1 MKAIKIAVVMILAL
15 NLLYSLY
22 GWLSPDPASMK
33 TRSETGTS
41 PQPASELQGTAA
53 DGLSLQGLTA
63 MVKQVRSGEELER
76 KLNQRDSINNL
87 DLNGDQQ
94 VDYLF
99 VREYGDPQSKIGYSL
114 TAEPVKGEIQEVAD
128 VTIEKNGD
136 TAEIQVIGNEQIYG
150 PQAVYNDATS
160 VERDPSKEGV
170 EDSGMRMH
178 SSYFFP
184 HALWVSPFFFGYFP
198 SFYRPYPVVNRSVYQ
213 NRVNRVNPSSV
224 SRGRNP
230 YQSRSSKSISN
241 PNRGKVASKGIAR
254 SLKNP
259 TATQRQ
265 FQVNRS
271 RNLRSGGFGQTSRS
285 AGVSSKPRSAGSS
298 FGTSQRSSG
307 SLLGRS
313 ASSSGSSN
321 RSFRSSSF
329 GSRSFSFG
337 K

>member
-1 MKAIKIAVVMILAL
+1 M
-15 NLLYSLY
+15 
-22 GWLSPDPASMK
+22 
-33 TRSETGTS
+33 
-41 PQPASELQGTAA
+41 
-53 DGLSLQGLTA
+53 
-63 MVKQVRSGEELER
+63 
-76 KLNQRDSINNL
+76 
-87 DLNGDQQ
+87 
-94 VDYLF
+94 DYLF

-150 PQAVYNDATS
+150 PQAVYNDATA
-160 VERDPSKEGV
+160 VERDLSQKDVESSGV
-170 EDSGMRMH
+170 RMH

-198 SFYRPYPVVNRSVYQ
+198 SFFRPYPVVNRSVYQ